1 LGIVGHTLSPLF
13 YSREKR
19 SDNIRRTVLKGL
31 NSHIS
36 LLRNKRLMR
45 KESIFKVINIGFIY
59 GIPIRSRR
67 IVHFPR
73 YSDYRIQLSKI
84 VRSDIR
90 QLPVGFLSEVVG
102 LFGVSCRI
110 RRDRSLG
117 FRVLGH
123 FDTQS
128 VVGNFALSSQWER
141 ETYENKIKFFCFLNG
156 WIWISAFQLRFN
168 SMFV

>member
-1 LGIVGHTLSPLF
+1 MSPLF
-13 YSREKR
+13 YSRDKR
-19 SDNIRRTVLKGL
+19 SDNICRTVLKGL

-45 KESIFKVINIGFIY
+45 KASIFKVINIWFIY
-59 GIPIRSRR
+59 EIPIGSRR
-67 IVHFPR
+67 ILHFPR
-73 YSDYRIQLSKI
+73 YSDYRIQLSEI
-84 VRSDIR
+84 VGSDIR
-90 QLPVGFLSEVVG
+90 QLPVGFLSEVIG

-128 VVGNFALSSQWER
+128 VVRNFALSSQRER
-141 ETYENKIKFFCFLNG
+141 ERHRRIK
-156 WIWISAFQLRFN
+156 
-168 SMFV
+168 